1 MNSHPGQNA
10 GTNHQQVQTKAN
22 AVNSSGRKSE
32 TNKRSVKTVKK
43 DNNVK
48 ESENKDSNH
57 REK

>member
-1 MNSHPGQNA
+1 
-10 GTNHQQVQTKAN
+10 
-22 AVNSSGRKSE
+22 VNSSGRKSE